1 MKLRFLV
8 TICALAIIAA
18 TPAAAAAESQAPVY
32 YLSLGDSLAAGT
44 QPGREFTNEG
54 YADQLA
60 AALRTKMP
68 TLQLVKLGC
77 PGEATTSMITPDLPF
92 EGRTG
97 HNACRYPRG
106 SQLAE
111 AVNFLHAHQRFV
123 ALVTIDIGPND
134 LFRCNCTDTIRLNL
148 PRILAA
154 LRDAAGPG
162 VPILG
167 MNFYDPRLAQS
178 WFVTHPGDLGALAV
192 EIANAVG
199 FNNFI
204 EGIYAAAGDPVADVE
219 AAFFTTDTTLV
230 GTTPRD
236 VVIVCAWTWICGPE
250 QNIHAN
256 ATGYG
261 VIAAAILEALKKN

>member
-8 TICALAIIAA
+8 TICALAIVAA

-111 AVNFLHAHQRFV
+111 AVNFLHAHQRSV

-134 LFRCNCTDTIRLNL
+134 LFRCSCTDTIRLNL

-178 WFVTHPGDLGALAV
+178 WFVTYPGDLGALAV
-192 EIANAVG
+192 EIAKAVG

-219 AAFFTTDTTLV
+219 AAFFTTDKTLV

-261 VIAAAILEALKKN
+261 VIAAAFLEALKKN

>member
-8 TICALAIIAA
+8 TICALALVLSP
-18 TPAAAAAESQAPVY
+18 TGAAAASDSAPTY

-54 YADQLA
+54 YADQLF
-60 AALRTKMP
+60 AALQTRMP
-68 TLQLVKLGC
+68 TLHLVKLGC
-77 PGEATTSMITPDLPF
+77 PGETTTSMIRPDLPY
-92 EGRTG
+92 EGRSA
-97 HNACRYPRG
+97 HNACQYAHG

-111 AVNFLHAHQRFV
+111 AVKFLHAHQRSV

-134 LFRCNCTDTIRLNL
+134 ILDPSRGSLQTIAANL
-148 PRILAA
+148 PVILAA
-154 LRDAAGPG
+154 LREAAGPG
-162 VPILG
+162 VPIVG

-178 WFVTHPGDLGALAV
+178 WFVAHPGDLGALGV

-204 EGIYAAAGDPVADVE
+204 ESFFAAAGDPIADVE
-219 AAFFTTDTTLV
+219 AAFRTTDTTLV

-236 VVIVCAWTWICGPE
+236 VVLVCLWTWICGPE

-261 VIAAAILEALKKN
+261 VIAGAFLAKP

>member
-8 TICALAIIAA
+8 TVCAIAIIAG
-18 TPAAAAAESQAPVY
+18 TPVAAAAESQAPVY

-68 TLQLVKLGC
+68 TLRLVKLGC
-77 PGEATTSMITPDLPF
+77 PGETTASMITPDLPF
-92 EGRTG
+92 EGRNA
-97 HNACRYPRG
+97 HNACQYPHG

-134 LFRCNCTDTIRLNL
+134 LFRGGGVPAIGANL
-148 PRILAA
+148 PVILAA
-154 LRDAAGPG
+154 LREAAGPG

-178 WFVTHPGDLGALAV
+178 WLVTHPGDLGALAV

-204 EGIYAAAGDPVADVE
+204 EALFAAAGDPVADVE
-219 AAFFTTDTTLV
+219 TAFRTTDTTLV

-236 VVIVCAWTWICGPE
+236 VVLVCAWTWICGPE

-261 VIAAAILEALKKN
+261 VIAGAFLAKL

>member
-8 TICALAIIAA
+8 TICVLGLVLIPAG
-18 TPAAAAAESQAPVY
+18 AAAGASDAAPVY

-60 AALRTKMP
+60 ALLRARMP
-68 TLQLVKLGC
+68 NLRLVKLGC
-77 PGEATTSMITPDLPF
+77 PGETTTSMMVPDLSY
-92 EGRTG
+92 EGRVG
-97 HNACRYPRG
+97 RKGCHFPHG
-106 SQLAE
+106 SQLDE
-111 AVNFLHAHQRFV
+111 AMSFLHAHNSV
-123 ALVTIDIGPND
+123 ALITIDIGPND
-134 LFRCNCTDTIRLNL
+134 LFRGGGVPAIQANL
-148 PRILAA
+148 PKILAA

-178 WFVTHPGDLGALAV
+178 WFVDHPGDLVALKT
-192 EIANAVG
+192 EIDAAVG

-204 EGIYAAAGDPVADVE
+204 EALFAAAADPVADVE
-219 AAFFTTDTTLV
+219 AAFSTTNMTLV
-230 GTTPRD
+230 GTTPLD
-236 VVIVCAWTWICGPE
+236 VLRICTWTWVCGPE

-261 VIAAAILEALKKN
+261 VIATAFLAKL

>member
-8 TICALAIIAA
+8 TICALALVLSSGS
-18 TPAAAAAESQAPVY
+18 AAAAAGNAGPVY

-44 QPGREFTNEG
+44 QPGHEFSDQG

-60 AALRTKMP
+60 GLLRARMP
-68 TLQLVKLGC
+68 NLRLVKLGC
-77 PGEATTSMITPDLPF
+77 PGETTTSMIAPDLPY
-92 EGRTG
+92 EGRSG
-97 HNACRYPRG
+97 QNACHYPHG

-111 AVNFLHAHQRFV
+111 AVSFLRAHQRSTV
-123 ALVTIDIGPND
+123 LVTIDLGPND
-134 LFRCNCTDTIRLNL
+134 LFRGGGVPAIAANF
-148 PRILAA
+148 PVILAA

-162 VPILG
+162 VPIVG
-167 MNFYDPRLAQS
+167 MNFYDPRLAQV
-178 WFVTHPGDLGALAV
+178 WFDPTHPGDLGALGV

-204 EGIYAAAGDPVADVE
+204 ESLFAAAGDPVADVE
-219 AAFFTTDTTLV
+219 AAFATTDTTLV

-236 VVIVCAWTWICGPE
+236 VVIVCAWTWICTP
-250 QNIHAN
+250 QQDIHAN

-261 VIAAAILEALKKN
+261 VIATAFLAKL

>member
-8 TICALAIIAA
+8 TICALALVLSP
-18 TPAAAAAESQAPVY
+18 TGAAAGASDAAPVY

-60 AALRTKMP
+60 AALRAKMP
-68 TLQLVKLGC
+68 TLRLVKLGC
-77 PGEATTSMITPDLPF
+77 PGETTTSMSTPDLPF

-97 HNACRYPRG
+97 HNACRYPQG

-111 AVNFLHAHQRFV
+111 AINFLHAHQRFM

-134 LFRCNCTDTIRLNL
+134 ILDPTRGSLATIQANL
-148 PRILAA
+148 PVILAA
-154 LRDAAGPG
+154 LRRAAGPT
-162 VPILG
+162 VPIVG

-178 WFVTHPGDLGALAV
+178 WLVDHPGDLGALSV

-204 EGIYAAAGDPVADVE
+204 EALYAAAGDPVADVE
-219 AAFFTTDTTLV
+219 EKFFTTDTTLI

-236 VVIVCAWTWICGPE
+236 VVLICAWTWICGPE
-250 QNIHAN
+250 RNIHAN

-261 VIAAAILEALKKN
+261 VIAVAFLAKL

>member
-8 TICALAIIAA
+8 TICALALVLSP
-18 TPAAAAAESQAPVY
+18 TGAAAASDSAATY

-54 YADQLA
+54 YADQLF
-60 AALRTKMP
+60 AALRTRMP
-68 TLQLVKLGC
+68 TLRLVKLGC
-77 PGEATTSMITPDLPF
+77 PGETTASMITPDLPY
-92 EGRTG
+92 EGRNA
-97 HNACRYPRG
+97 HNACQYPHG

-111 AVNFLHAHQRFV
+111 AVNFLHAHQRST

-134 LFRCNCTDTIRLNL
+134 LFRGGGVPAIQANL
-148 PRILAA
+148 PKILAA
-154 LRDAAGPG
+154 LREAAGPA
-162 VPILG
+162 VPIVG

-178 WFVTHPGDLGALAV
+178 WFVAYPGDLGALGV

-204 EGIYAAAGDPVADVE
+204 ESLFAAAGDPVADVE
-219 AAFFTTDTTLV
+219 AAFRTTDTTLV

-236 VVIVCAWTWICGPE
+236 VVLVCLWTWICGPE

-261 VIAAAILEALKKN
+261 VIAGAFLAKL